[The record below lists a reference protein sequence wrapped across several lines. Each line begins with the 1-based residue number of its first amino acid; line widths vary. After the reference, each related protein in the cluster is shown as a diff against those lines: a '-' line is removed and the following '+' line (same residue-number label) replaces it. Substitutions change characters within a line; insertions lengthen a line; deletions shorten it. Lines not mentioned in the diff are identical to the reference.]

1 METETSEKG
10 KSFTFQNRNGAF
22 SCCLKQRAPCV
33 RSALGPTRHAAGP
46 AGNVSQTRS
55 GLTGDLSGSLSRSRG
70 NGAVGNIIRIPLRVD
85 SASDGRASKTL
96 GLPRALC
103 SGFCVLQT
111 TEVLCPGSRV
121 VFCGDGVGRRGFEFR
136 FRRLGSPFQVSHS
149 PGAWLE
155 ADYLPPLTLFT
166 SQ

>member
-22 SCCLKQRAPCV
+22 SCCLKQRAPRV

-121 VFCGDGVGRRGFEFR
+121 VFCGDGEGGEEALS
-136 FRRLGSPFQVSHS
+136 LGSEDLGHHS
-149 PGAWLE
+149 RSPILQAHGLRLITS
-155 ADYLPPLTLFT
+155 LP
-166 SQ
+166 

>member
-1 METETSEKG
+1 MEKG

-22 SCCLKQRAPCV
+22 SCCLKQRAPRV

-85 SASDGRASKTL
+85 SASYGRASKTL

-103 SGFCVLQT
+103 LGFCVLQT

-121 VFCGDGVGRRGFEFR
+121 VFCGDGGRGRRGFEFR